1 MSWVKIGGQSLVLIA
16 LVIGLVGFIS
26 ANKTVK
32 LTVDGAQSSV
42 QTFGGSV
49 ADVLHS
55 ANVKVSAQDNVAP
68 ALDASV
74 SNGSTITVNT
84 SKDVTVTL
92 DGAQTVVQTYA
103 GKVAD
108 LISQLGVASNAVV
121 NVAQD
126 TPLAE
131 DGTQLEITT
140 PKEVQVIADGKRKV
154 QTTTATK
161 VADVLKAAGVTV
173 GAKDLVS
180 VPGSAPVVADMVI
193 KVSRLKTDGKATL
206 SQDVPFQTVETVDPK
221 TFKDEKKVTQQGV
234 VGKLDKTYQILTID
248 GHEVN
253 RTLLSQVES
262 VAPVTQKVT
271 IGGKDR
277 PKTTDTSTDA
287 SSTDT
292 SSADTKTST
301 ASNTGATPPAT
312 ANDGMW
318 DRIAQ
323 CESGGNWAI
332 NTGNGYYGGLQF
344 DAGSWLANG
353 GGAYAPR
360 ADLATRA
367 QQIAVANT
375 YYAKAGLGP
384 WGCAGAAG

>member
-1 MSWVKIGGQSLVLIA
+1 MTNIFTTNGKLSWIKIGGQSLVLIA
-16 LVIGLVGFIS
+16 LVFGLVGFVT
-26 ANKTVK
+26 ANKTVS

-49 ADVLHS
+49 KEVLSRADVKISPEDQVTPSLES
-55 ANVKVSAQDNVAP
+55 VVANGTA
-68 ALDASV
+68 
-74 SNGSTITVNT
+74 ITVNT
-84 SKDVTVTL
+84 SKDVKVTL
-92 DGAQTVVQTYA
+92 DGAQTMVQTHA

-121 NVAQD
+121 NAAQD
-126 TPLAE
+126 APLVG
-131 DGTQLEITT
+131 DGTQLSITT
-140 PKEVQVIADGKRKV
+140 PKKIQVVADGKRV
-154 QTTTATK
+154 AQTTTAAT
-161 VADVLKAAGVTV
+161 VSEVLKSVQISV
-173 GAKDLVS
+173 GAKDLIS
-180 VPGSAPVVADMVI
+180 VPVAAPVVADMVI
-193 KVSRLKTDGKATL
+193 KVSRLKSDGTVT
-206 SQDVPFQTVETVDPK
+206 SSEDVPFQTEETVDPK
-221 TFKDEKKVTQQGV
+221 AFKDEKKVTQQGV
-234 VGKLDKTYQILTID
+234 AGKVTKTYKITTID
-248 GHEVN
+248 GHEVS
-253 RTLLSQVES
+253 RTLSGQVET
-262 VAPVTQKVT
+262 VKPIVQKVT
-271 IGGKDR
+271 VGGKDR
-277 PKTTDTSTDA
+277 PKA
-287 SSTDT
+287 PEGG
-292 SSADTKTST
+292 
-301 ASNTGATPPAT
+301 NTGKAAPAT
-312 ANDGMW
+312 ANDAMW